1 MNEQTITCPNCK
13 TEIKLTESLA
23 APLVEAARKQY
34 EQKLTQ
40 KEADIVRREEAVREG
55 LSRLE
60 QAKERIDQ
68 EVAAKVNVERTK
80 IAADEANKAKLLV
93 ATDLDHKAKEI
104 ANLQEVLRDRDA
116 RLGEAKKAEAEWIR
130 KQRELD
136 DARREVD
143 LTIEKGIQTSLG
155 GIREKAKEEAE
166 EAAKL
171 RVMEKEQQIASM
183 QRQIEEL
190 RRKAEQGSEQLQG
203 EVQEIDLECTIRSK
217 FPHDVVEP
225 VPKGEFG
232 GDVLHHVFNP
242 LGRQCG
248 TILWESKRTKNWS
261 DGWLTKLRDDQRA
274 AKAELALIV
283 STAIPKGIMSFDLV
297 DGVWV
302 TEPKCAI
309 PVAVSLRHALIELQ
323 AARQASECQQDKMEL
338 IYRYLT
344 SSRFRHRIEAIV
356 EKVSD
361 MQEDLD
367 RERKATIR
375 LWAKREAQIKG
386 VIESTV
392 GMYGDLQGIAG
403 KAFDEIEGL
412 DLPLIETT
420 VANGG
425 AE

>member
-1 MNEQTITCPNCK
+1 MNEQTVTCPNCK
-13 TEIKLTESLA
+13 TQIKLTESLA
-23 APLVEAARKQY
+23 APLVEATRKQY
-34 EQKLTQ
+34 EQKLVQ
-40 KEADIVRREEAVREG
+40 KEADIVRREEAVREE

-60 QAKERIDQ
+60 QAKERINQ

-80 IAADEANKAKLLV
+80 IAADEANKARLLV
-93 ATDLDHKAKEI
+93 ATDLDHKAKKI
-104 ANLQEVLRDRDA
+104 ADLQEVLRDRNT
-116 RLGEAKKAEAEWIR
+116 RLGEAKKAEAEWVR

-136 DARREVD
+136 DARRELD
-143 LTIEKGIQTSLG
+143 LTIEKRIQSSLG
-155 GIREKAKEEAE
+155 ALREKAKEEAE

-171 RVMEKEQQIASM
+171 RVVEKEQQIASM

-190 RRKAEQGSEQLQG
+190 RRRAEQGSEQLQG
-203 EVQEIDLECTIRSK
+203 EAQEIDLECTIRSK

-232 GDVLHHVFNP
+232 GDLLHHVFNP

-261 DGWLTKLRDDQRA
+261 DGWLTKLRDDQRT
-274 AKAELALIV
+274 AKAELALMV
-283 STAIPKGIMSFDLV
+283 STAIPKGITSFDLV
-297 DGVWV
+297 DGIWV

-323 AARQASECQQDKMEL
+323 AARQAGECQQDKMEL

-356 EKVSD
+356 EKISD

-403 KAFDEIEGL
+403 KAFDEIKGL

-420 VANGG
+420 VVNGG
-425 AE
+425 AK